1 MVPEELFSLALGL
14 VPPWLVEHVSF
25 TAEEKRLDLHIHF
38 RKVRCNGCPSIAGEG
53 AAGENAADHILLRG
67 IRSDHNR
74 VIDGE

>member
-1 MVPEELFSLALGL
+1 
-14 VPPWLVEHVSF
+14 
-25 TAEEKRLDLHIHF
+25 
-38 RKVRCNGCPSIAGEG
+38 VRCNGCPSIAGEG